1 MQPGSGGYRAV
12 GWRVYRLY
20 HKLRS
25 AGGDNVWCTHCDW
38 REQPPPSNPASPVT
52 WYQRERHSSAG
63 KAIPCSRSVF
73 CTSRPSLD
81 SFPPQFISIAFLL
94 FHFLVL
100 SLSFIPSF
108 SPPTHCPLHLAVRM
122 WPYLGLWEGVAV
134 GAGGRREGGVWD
146 YHHGD
151 AQSRK
156 RKGRSVTSSFH
167 TFPFVLLQWQQGELE
182 EELGVNIKG
191 YDH

>member
-108 SPPTHCPLHLAVRM
+108 SPPTHCPLHLAVQM

-134 GAGGRREGGVWD
+134 GAGGRREGGVEIITMAMHSPESERVAVWQVHFTHFHLCYYND
-146 YHHGD
+146 
-151 AQSRK
+151 SRESWK
-156 RKGRSVTSSFH
+156 RSSV
-167 TFPFVLLQWQQGELE
+167 L
-182 EELGVNIKG
+182 I
-191 YDH
+191 